1 MYLNLLYS
9 NHEFNICMIADLH
22 NMCIFIQEKLPD
34 YFSAWN
40 YLAKQMPELVVKKQL
55 REAVDKV
62 NSNHFF
68 GCLLKYNHV

>member
-9 NHEFNICMIADLH
+9 NQEFNICTVAGLH

-55 REAVDKV
+55 REAVNKV
-62 NSNHFF
+62 NSNIVF
-68 GCLLKYNHV
+68 